1 MTELKIHLEGTDLL
15 AQGEIRSAVRSI
27 YGTVRPTDRR
37 VAERFYSP
45 DELAGLSE
53 ETIRIAL
60 GVGNPVRHAG
70 LRPGDDVVDLGSGG
84 GIDCLL
90 AGRAVGPTGSVVGV
104 DFLPD
109 MVARANRAAGE
120 AGLPNVRFVEGEIEA
135 LPLPDE
141 SADVVISNGVV
152 NLSPR
157 KVRVLAEA
165 YRVLRPGGR
174 VAIVDL
180 VLEHDLPPEI
190 QTHPAA
196 WAGCLSGA
204 LSEVALSARCPRS
217 RSTRGSGG
225 PDSGTSRLSRSE
237 DSASPSAPSTRCSA
251 SPSSTSCDG
260 SCSRSATTG
269 SRPASSSG
277 LASRASAKSCPV
289 DRGSNRP
296 GHRRPCLRRDSPR
309 SCQLDQVTERTPLD
323 VAALRAAIRAEYA
336 AVAGRA
342 PSRGSISTPASGWD
356 RVVSVDDQTVRSPA
370 ELQTALRRHAIGEEV
385 RLRIDRDG
393 ESREIVVR
401 HASDMP

>member
-1 MTELKIHLEGTDLL
+1 MTEVKIHLKGTDLL
-15 AQGEIRSAVRSI
+15 AQGEIRSAVRGI

-45 DELAGLSE
+45 EELAGLSE

-109 MVARANRAAGE
+109 MVARAARAASE
-120 AGLPNVRFVEGEIEA
+120 ADLPNVRFVEGEFEA

-165 YRVLRPGGR
+165 FRVLRPGGR

-204 LSEVALSARCPRS
+204 LSEVALYKGLRRAGFRDVSLEPLGGFGIAECALYPLFGEPLLDLLRRLVPPERHDRIAASVIALARKPPPGEVLPGRS
-217 RSTRGSGG
+217 R
-225 PDSGTSRLSRSE
+225 E
-237 DSASPSAPSTRCSA
+237 
-251 SPSSTSCDG
+251 
-260 SCSRSATTG
+260 
-269 SRPASSSG
+269 
-277 LASRASAKSCPV
+277 
-289 DRGSNRP
+289 
-296 GHRRPCLRRDSPR
+296 
-309 SCQLDQVTERTPLD
+309 
-323 VAALRAAIRAEYA
+323 
-336 AVAGRA
+336 
-342 PSRGSISTPASGWD
+342 
-356 RVVSVDDQTVRSPA
+356 
-370 ELQTALRRHAIGEEV
+370 
-385 RLRIDRDG
+385 
-393 ESREIVVR
+393 
-401 HASDMP
+401 